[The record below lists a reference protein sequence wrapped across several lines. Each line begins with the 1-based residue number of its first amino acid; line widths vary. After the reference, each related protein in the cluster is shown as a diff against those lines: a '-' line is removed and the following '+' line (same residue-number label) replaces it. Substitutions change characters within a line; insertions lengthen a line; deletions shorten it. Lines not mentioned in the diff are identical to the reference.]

1 MQKSTWS
8 GSLGFGMV
16 AIPVKLYG
24 ATDDKRK
31 ALDIHQYHSECRSR
45 VKEPKYCSQCNKMLE
60 PGDIIKG
67 YELDEHNFVPLTESD
82 YESLPLESLR
92 QIQVDAFV
100 KDLGDP
106 RWIRG
111 NIGFLSPEEV
121 GAKAFV
127 LFVKAMEEAGVMGIA
142 QFTAR
147 KKEHLAAI
155 RPFNGILL
163 VQDLHWGD
171 ELREYGELVPFA
183 SVSGEEMEMAG
194 KLVGGMTKD
203 IDLTQYKDKWR
214 DAMIDLIQRKLN
226 GETIEPVAAP
236 VPKQDADLAKQ
247 LMASLNAM
255 EPSGT
260 KS

>member
-24 ATDDKRK
+24 ATEDKRK
-31 ALDIHQYHSECRSR
+31 ALEIHGYHSECGSR
-45 VKEPKYCSQCNKMLE
+45 VSMPKTCQKCDKKLE
-60 PGDIIKG
+60 ADEIVRG
-67 YELDEHNFVPLTESD
+67 YAIDENNFVPLTESD

-106 RWIRG
+106 RWIKG

-155 RPFNGILL
+155 RPFNGVLL

-171 ELREYGELVPFA
+171 ELRDYGELVPFA
-183 SVSGEEMEMAG
+183 SVSDAETEMAG
-194 KLVGGMTKD
+194 KLVGGMTKETV
-203 IDLTQYKDKWR
+203 DLTKYQDKWR
-214 DAMIDLIQRKLN
+214 DAMVDLVQRKLA

-236 VPKQDADLAKQ
+236 KPKQDVDLLKQ
-247 LMASLNAM
+247 MTASLNAM
-255 EPSGT
+255 EPATT
-260 KS
+260 K